1 MAGCGLRRRLGL
13 RQRSCT
19 GRTAC
24 RGPSTRAAAALRR
37 CKHGTD
43 ISICQAQEELAAA
56 RAAADAAE
64 AAEFEKWRDQIA
76 VESGGTAAEELASE
90 SQGLL
95 AAFVEHVKARKLVV
109 LEELAAEFGLRTAEA
124 VSRVQALE
132 SMGRLTGVMDDRG
145 KFIYISPEE
154 MATVAAFIN
163 AQGRVSIA
171 ELASRSNDFIKLA
184 GPTPGDAVQ
193 RELS

>member
-1 MAGCGLRRRLGL
+1 M
-13 RQRSCT
+13 
-19 GRTAC
+19 
-24 RGPSTRAAAALRR
+24 
-37 CKHGTD
+37 
-43 ISICQAQEELAAA
+43 

-64 AAEFEKWRDQIA
+64 AADFEKWRDQIA

-171 ELASRSNDFIKLA
+171 ELASRSNDFIRLA
-184 GPTPGDAVQ
+184 APGADNATTAG
-193 RELS
+193 

>member
-1 MAGCGLRRRLGL
+1 MQTQDER
-13 RQRSCT
+13 
-19 GRTAC
+19 
-24 RGPSTRAAAALRR
+24 
-37 CKHGTD
+37 
-43 ISICQAQEELAAA
+43 AAA

-64 AAEFEKWRDQIA
+64 AAEFEKWRDQIG
-76 VESGGTAAEELASE
+76 VESGGTAAEEVASE

-171 ELASRSNDFIKLA
+171 ELASRSNDFIRLA
-184 GPTPGDAVQ
+184 EAK
-193 RELS
+193 